1 MVVFHDDPE
10 KYNSPI
16 MLAKLEKEMAE
27 CAELG
32 KKVLEMEEEV
42 ITTPQYIRKAY
53 GQSEQEEQAASSAQ
67 PNVSNSSDP
76 TKIKTYSM

>member
-10 KYNSPI
+10 KYDSPQ

-42 ITTPQYIRKAY
+42 IITPQYIRKAT
-53 GQSEQEEQAASSAQ
+53 GQNDQDEPGLVTVSAPVILTNTATFQ
-67 PNVSNSSDP
+67 NL
-76 TKIKTYSM
+76 